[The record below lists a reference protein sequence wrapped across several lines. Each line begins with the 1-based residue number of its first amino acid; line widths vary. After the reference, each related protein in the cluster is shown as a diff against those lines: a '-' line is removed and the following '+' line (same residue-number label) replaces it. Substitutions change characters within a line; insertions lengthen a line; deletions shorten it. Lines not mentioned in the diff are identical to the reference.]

1 LIDVAPDWNV
11 GRTAPLFSRENTPSN
26 FYHVH
31 RGQQRLGYIRIADFL
46 EFDCVSDRMAIVIKT
61 TPKPNI
67 KQRVCEPFGAITTTG
82 NKLLKALSKPSA
94 TIAAMVRFLEN
105 RRT

>member
-1 LIDVAPDWNV
+1 
-11 GRTAPLFSRENTPSN
+11 
-26 FYHVH
+26 
-31 RGQQRLGYIRIADFL
+31 
-46 EFDCVSDRMAIVIKT
+46 MAIVIKT